1 MADDDAPSSPTDGPP
16 ERVVRAIRFVP
27 AEPQA
32 IFDLL
37 ADPSKHSLIDG
48 SGSVKGALDSA
59 PERLEPGSK
68 FGMSMKV
75 GVPYRMTN
83 EVVEFEEPSLIG
95 WRHVGGHIWRY
106 RIRPVDG
113 GSEVT
118 EEFDWRPARA
128 AAPFLQVTGA
138 PKRNAKAMEATL
150 DRLAA
155 HFGG

>member
-1 MADDDAPSSPTDGPP
+1 MADDDAPTAPTDVPP

-32 IFDLL
+32 IFDLV

-48 SGSVKGALDSA
+48 SGSVKGALESA
-59 PERLEPGSK
+59 PERLELGSK
-68 FGMSMKV
+68 FGMSMKA

-118 EEFDWRPARA
+118 EEFDWRPARSA
-128 AAPFLQVTGA
+128 LFLKVTGA
-138 PKRNAKAMEATL
+138 VKKNARSMEATL
-150 DRLAA
+150 DRLVA
-155 HFGG
+155 HFAG

>member
-1 MADDDAPSSPTDGPP
+1 MADDDAPTAPTDAPP

-37 ADPSKHSLIDG
+37 AEPSKHSLIDG

-59 PERLEPGSK
+59 PERLELGSK
-68 FGMSMKV
+68 FGMSMKI

-95 WRHVGGHIWRY
+95 WRHTGGHVWRY

-118 EEFDWRPARA
+118 EEFDWRPARSA
-128 AAPFLQVTGA
+128 LFLKATGA
-138 PKRNAKAMEATL
+138 VKKNAKSMEATL

-155 HFGG
+155 HFAS